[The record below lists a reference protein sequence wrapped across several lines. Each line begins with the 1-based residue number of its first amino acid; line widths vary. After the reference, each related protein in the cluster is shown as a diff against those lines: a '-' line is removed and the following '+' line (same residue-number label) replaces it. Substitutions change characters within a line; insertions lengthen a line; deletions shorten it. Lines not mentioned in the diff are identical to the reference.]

1 MTATTDYQILAQ
13 RLTHIARQLKSQ
25 FEVDARM
32 VFKSERIDEYVL
44 VTIKDTELDFDH
56 ELVFFESFT
65 EGKDDVIAFCDM
77 IFSFCFEQNMF
88 KRPIDLIIVN

>member
-25 FEVDARM
+25 FEVDTRM
-32 VFKSERIDEYVL
+32 VFKSGRIDEYVL
-44 VTIKDTELDFDH
+44 VHIRDTELDFDH
-56 ELVFFESFT
+56 ELIFSRSFT
-65 EGKDDVIAFCDM
+65 EGKDDVIAFSDA

>member
-32 VFKSERIDEYVL
+32 VFKSGRIDEYVL
-44 VTIKDTELDFDH
+44 VNIRDTELDFDH
-56 ELVFFESFT
+56 ELIFSRSFT
-65 EGKDDVIAFCDM
+65 EGKDDVIAFCDA

>member
-25 FEVDARM
+25 FEVDTRM
-32 VFKSERIDEYVL
+32 VFKSGRIDEYVL
-44 VTIKDTELDFDH
+44 VQIRDTELEFDR
-56 ELVFFESFT
+56 ELVFSRSFT

-88 KRPIDLIIVN
+88 KRPIALIIVN